1 MLSLETPT
9 KLGHD
14 FLGWFYEDGTEY
26 TGQAIKEDTTLI
38 AHWQIKTFTVTFY
51 VDGEIYTV
59 KEVEYGT
66 VFSKIVEEAA
76 TENLE
81 LLAVLEGESEKK
93 IKNYLNTEITDNYSV
108 RAIKTKLDPTAAQI
122 FIGQYPWIF
131 AVGGAAMSLVVAGIS
146 IAGYFAQKHNRVQST
161 GRKKR

>member
-1 MLSLETPT
+1 M
-9 KLGHD
+9 
-14 FLGWFYEDGTEY
+14 
-26 TGQAIKEDTTLI
+26 IKENKHTNSQNI
-38 AHWQIKTFTVTFY
+38 I
-51 VDGEIYTV
+51 
-59 KEVEYGT
+59 
-66 VFSKIVEEAA
+66 
-76 TENLE
+76 
-81 LLAVLEGESEKK
+81 
-93 IKNYLNTEITDNYSV
+93 NYLNTEITDNYSV